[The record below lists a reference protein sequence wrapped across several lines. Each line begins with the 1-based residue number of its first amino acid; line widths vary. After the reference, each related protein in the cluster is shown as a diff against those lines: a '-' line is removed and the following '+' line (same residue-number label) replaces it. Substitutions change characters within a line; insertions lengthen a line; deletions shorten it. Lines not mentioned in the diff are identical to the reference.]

1 MNEIWNTV
9 EPYIMTIVGALGG
22 GSIIAVIA
30 RIICGRIINK
40 ASSAYDLNALAD
52 KIADKLG
59 GKTIDID
66 ISSLV
71 EKRLEEISKRLADKV
86 SVVATETNSYKHL
99 LALIGEALTHL
110 KMLTDDERSE
120 LVKAVQEL
128 DGQFVP
134 PEKEVIATVK
144 LEPIQATEIPEPET
158 PGKADKATDTINLI

>member
-9 EPYIMTIVGALGG
+9 EPYILTIIGALGG

-40 ASSAYDLNALAD
+40 ASAVYDVGAIAD
-52 KIADKLG
+52 KVADKLG
-59 GKTIDID
+59 GKTIDVD
-66 ISSLV
+66 ITSIV
-71 EKRLEEISKRLADKV
+71 EKRLKEISTALADKV
-86 SVVATETNSYKHL
+86 SVVADETNSYKHL

-110 KMLTDDERSE
+110 KMLTDEERAE

-128 DGQFVP
+128 DEKYIP

-144 LEPIQATEIPEPET
+144 LEPIVSVESKEPHAET
-158 PGKADKATDTINLI
+158 VNLE

>member
-1 MNEIWNTV
+1 MNEIWNIV

-30 RIICGRIINK
+30 RIICGKIINK

-66 ISSLV
+66 ISSIV
-71 EKRLEEISKRLADKV
+71 EKRLQEICTLLSDKV
-86 SVVATETNSYKHL
+86 ATVATETNSYKHV

-110 KMLTDDERSE
+110 KMLSDEERAE

-128 DGQFVP
+128 DEQFVP
-134 PEKEVIATVK
+134 KEKDVIATVK
-144 LEPIQATEIPEPET
+144 LEPIALIASAADET
-158 PGKADKATDTINLI
+158 AGQKNDIVNFG